1 MDKDTSAL
9 KMRQPLNE
17 EELKNALHQ
26 VSEQSRQLYL
36 QNQQLAKS
44 LEEANLSNFFKRLE
58 WLWRII
64 TSTPEVP
71 LDRDFIKKCAA
82 EFQSLMAEPTEQVDS
97 PEENKE

>member
-1 MDKDTSAL
+1 MDKNTSAL

-64 TSTPEVP
+64 TTPDLP
-71 LDRDFIKKCAA
+71 LNKEFIKKCTS
-82 EFQSLMAEPTEQVDS
+82 EFESLMAEPTEQKEA

>member
-1 MDKDTSAL
+1 
-9 KMRQPLNE
+9 MRQPLNE

-58 WLWRII
+58 WLWKII
-64 TSTPEVP
+64 TTNNP
-71 LDRDFIKKCAA
+71 LLSVDFVKKCAT
-82 EFQSLMAEPTEQVDS
+82 EFESLMAEPTEQKEA

>member
-1 MDKDTSAL
+1 
-9 KMRQPLNE
+9 MRQPLNE

-64 TSTPEVP
+64 TTPGLSFDNE
-71 LDRDFIKKCAA
+71 FIKKCAA
-82 EFQSLMAEPTEQVDS
+82 EFESLMAEPTEQKEA

>member
-1 MDKDTSAL
+1 
-9 KMRQPLNE
+9 MRQPLNE

-64 TSTPEVP
+64 TTPGLPFDNE
-71 LDRDFIKKCAA
+71 FIKKCAA
-82 EFQSLMAEPTEQVDS
+82 EFESLMAEPTEQKEA

>member
-9 KMRQPLNE
+9 RMKQPLNE

-64 TSTPEVP
+64 TSAPEVH
-71 LDRDFIKKCAA
+71 LSRGFITKCAA
-82 EFQSLMAEPTEQVDS
+82 EFESLMAEPTEQTDS